1 MTTDETPVPPPKP
14 ISKLRDVRITGYLL
28 LMRTKTQP
36 CLVDIAGS
44 DKLYLPVF
52 SSHKKLKAFLK
63 VCPLE
68 YLKISQV
75 TDGREFIESVMPQTT
90 VILDPHR
97 HESGTIRYTQV
108 MSDA

>member
-1 MTTDETPVPPPKP
+1 MADERPPVPPPKP
-14 ISKLRDVRITGYLL
+14 ISKPRDVRITGYLL

-52 SSHKKLKAFLK
+52 STHKKLKAFLRE
-63 VCPLE
+63 VPLE

-75 TDGREFIESVMPQTT
+75 TNGREFIESVMPQTT
-90 VILDPHR
+90 VILDPYR
-97 HESGTIRYTQV
+97 HASGTLRYTQV